1 MRVACCALNRAAR
14 NTEQQDA
21 VFFAV
26 RIALT
31 IAGSDSGG
39 GAGIQADLKTF
50 HQFEVFG
57 TSVITA
63 ITAQNTLGVRRW
75 EPVSPELVREQLDAV
90 VEDLKPDAL
99 KSGMLGSSAVVRTVA
114 QGISDHNLNNYVLD
128 PVMVAA
134 SGDVLLENDAIAVV
148 RDELLPLC
156 TVVTP
161 NLDEAGLLLGERVGS
176 LTDMRRAAKRLVD
189 EFGAGAALVKGGHMT
204 GDELVDVFYTQQ
216 DQLELKHARV
226 ATTSTHGTGC
236 TLSSAIAAELARGT
250 TLRGAVENAV
260 DFVRRAIAA
269 APKLGAGHGPLN
281 HLVSARESTL
291 KA

>member
-1 MRVACCALNRAAR
+1 M
-14 NTEQQDA
+14 
-21 VFFAV
+21 

-75 EPVSPELVREQLDAV
+75 DPVSPELVREQLDAV
-90 VEDLKPDAL
+90 VDDLKPHAF

-114 QGISDHNLNNYVLD
+114 KGISDHALSNYVLD

-134 SGDVLLENDAIAVV
+134 SGDVLLDPDAIAVV
-148 RDELLPLC
+148 RDALVPLC

-161 NLDEAGLLLGERVGS
+161 NLDEAGLLLGERVSS
-176 LTDMRRAAKRLVD
+176 LTDMRRAAERLVRD
-189 EFGAGAALVKGGHMT
+189 LGARAAVVKGGHMT
-204 GDELVDVFYTQQ
+204 GDELVDVFYTQE
-216 DQLELKHARV
+216 DQLEIRHRRI

-236 TLSSAIAAELARGT
+236 TLSAAITAELAHGT
-250 TLRGAVENAV
+250 ALRSAVESAV
-260 DFVRRAIAA
+260 DFVGRAIAA
-269 APKLGAGHGPLN
+269 APMLGAGRGPLN
-281 HLVSARESTL
+281 HLVTARPTKL
-291 KA
+291 RA